1 MTKHPLRYVIATMVV
16 AYGLVAVTIA
26 LGKTPTL
33 GLDLQG
39 GISVNL
45 QPVKDG
51 KVDDSVS
58 PEQLDQAI
66 GIIRKRVDALGVAE
80 PEVSRQGNTIIVQ
93 LPGATDQQQVLDIVG
108 KTAELRFRPVL
119 ADVGVIPKGKD
130 RKKAE
135 AEIAKLRKELKI
147 PEGVTAAQVATEEQ
161 QKQAAANPQTTPE
174 APPTT

>member
-93 LPGATDQQQVLDIVG
+93 LPG
-108 KTAELRFRPVL
+108 
-119 ADVGVIPKGKD
+119 
-130 RKKAE
+130 
-135 AEIAKLRKELKI
+135 
-147 PEGVTAAQVATEEQ
+147 
-161 QKQAAANPQTTPE
+161 
-174 APPTT
+174 PPTSSRSSTSSARPPSCAFGPSSPMSA